1 MTRRTV
7 HSWLLG
13 APLLAAGRGQ
23 VSPSERL
30 RYADPATEG
39 EVIRLTSPKVAC
51 VLPAAGHHCMSS
63 RSNFLVHCSDRS
75 GSWQLHRLELKN
87 YESRQ
92 LTEEQNVLV
101 SSPAMTADER
111 TIYYAAGDTVKA
123 VAVGG
128 GRDRDV
134 HQAAAAITAFNV
146 TEDGLY
152 ATLAAEGKLNL
163 VPLLAKTPPKV
174 LGAGASLDF
183 LLPRPRRAS
192 LLYRDGAS
200 WRLAH
205 FDGTVNRVLA
215 PMEGS
220 GAAQWSTDGRMI
232 LYLKGS
238 VITELD
244 PDTGAEKTVAKTSAF
259 AQFARNADGT
269 VFAGLSGSKAQP
281 HVLLLLRLT
290 RRERTV
296 SEHKAS
302 TVAAPFFA
310 PNSQR
315 LFYQSDRDGKMA
327 IYMVATDRL
336 LEKTEEATN
345 GSGV

>member
-1 MTRRTV
+1 M
-7 HSWLLG
+7 LG
-13 APLLAAGRGQ
+13 SPLLAVGRGQ
-23 VSPSERL
+23 SSPSERF
-30 RYADPATEG
+30 RFADPATEG
-39 EVIRLTSPKVAC
+39 EVFRLTSPKVGS
-51 VLPAAGHHCMSS
+51 VLPSAAHHCISS

-87 YESRQ
+87 GETRQ
-92 LTEEQNVLV
+92 LTEETDILV

-111 TIYYAAGDTVKA
+111 QIFYAAGAVVKS

-128 GRDRDV
+128 GRDRDC
-134 HQAAAAITAFNV
+134 HTATAPITAFNV
-146 TEDGLY
+146 TEDGLF
-152 ATLAAEGKLNL
+152 ATLVAGGKLNL
-163 VPLLAKTPPKV
+163 VALLAKTEPKV
-174 LGAGASLDF
+174 LAESAEAMDF

-192 LLYRDGAS
+192 LLCRAGAS
-200 WRLAH
+200 WHLVH
-205 FDGTVNRVLA
+205 FDGTVNRVLK

-220 GAAQWSTDGRMI
+220 GGAQWSTDGRLI
-232 LYLKGS
+232 SYLKGS

-244 PDTGAEKTVAKTSAF
+244 PDTGLEKTVAKTSAF
-259 AQFARNADGT
+259 TQFARNADGT

-302 TVAAPFFA
+302 VVVAPFFA

-315 LFYQSDRDGKMA
+315 LFYQSDRDGKPA

-336 LEKTEEATN
+336 LEKTEDTT
-345 GSGV
+345 V